1 MNDPS
6 LPCYVVLPLSLFFV
20 GLVPTHYVSPLLL
33 FDCRCVVQP
42 FSSVKIPPSP
52 PSLPPLPPTT
62 ISLAWSC
69 LTALALERRRRASKP
84 RSLCTT
90 QFCEFSTHA
99 NEHCL
104 GNTPSTTP
112 HLVCQSTALLLCW
125 CGGANVCCSLFDL
138 LLLLSVT
145 LCVQI

>member
-1 MNDPS
+1 M
-6 LPCYVVLPLSLFFV
+6 
-20 GLVPTHYVSPLLL
+20 
-33 FDCRCVVQP
+33 
-42 FSSVKIPPSP
+42 IPPYPATLYFHFLSSLSALCQHIMFPHFFYLIADVSSNPFLRSKSP
-52 PSLPPLPPTT
+52 PLLPPTT